1 MEGSFFLPPFAP
13 FPSDAS
19 VASLSLDLGFH
30 RINLDLRR
38 IDLELCQIDL
48 DLHRIDLDLRRI
60 DLDLG
65 EYHFLAMIAVGPFL
79 GGLCGLRYKIQGVAA
94 VAALLDV
101 LECLVDEVALI
112 AGPAE
117 VVIAPENKPFSPRGK
132 LYFFFRAR

>member
-1 MEGSFFLPPFAP
+1 MEGSFLLPPFAS

-30 RINLDLRR
+30 RIDLDFRR
-38 IDLELCQIDL
+38 IDLDLCQ
-48 DLHRIDLDLRRI
+48 IDLDLRRI

-65 EYHFLAMIAVGPFL
+65 KYHFLAMIAVGPFL
-79 GGLCGLRYKIQGVAA
+79 GGLCGIRYKSQRVAAA

-101 LECLVDEVALI
+101 LECLVDEVALV